1 MKRLFCLMLALS
13 LLLPVFSVAEDTSDP
28 IEEVIA
34 LLSVEDGAE
43 ALLGRMHPD
52 LQSAMTVDPS
62 DPSGPS

>member
-34 LLSVEDGAE
+34 LLSGEDGA
-43 ALLGRMHPD
+43 
-52 LQSAMTVDPS
+52 
-62 DPSGPS
+62 